1 MSSDFTVFRYP
12 VLIREHHLD
21 TFGHVNNAVYLE
33 LLEEARWE
41 FIAQRGYGLKD
52 VIKFGLGPTVLEWN
66 IKFRKEIRLRER
78 INIESQMLTYDRKI
92 GTLRQDIFNEKEELC
107 CEARMTF
114 GLFDTKERKLVNP
127 TPEWLYA
134 IGMGPKV

>member
-1 MSSDFTVFRYP
+1 MTNTFASFRYP

-41 FIAQRGYGLKD
+41 LTAQKGFGLDDIRKN
-52 VIKFGLGPTVLEWN
+52 GLGPTVLEWSL
-66 IKFRKEIRLRER
+66 KFRKEIRLREC
-78 INIESQMLTYDRKI
+78 ITIESQMLSYDRKI
-92 GTLRQDIFNEKEELC
+92 GMLRQDMLNEAGDVC
-107 CEARMTF
+107 CQGIMTF
-114 GLFDTKERKLVNP
+114 GLFDTHQRKLVLP

-134 IGMGPKV
+134 IGMGPRP